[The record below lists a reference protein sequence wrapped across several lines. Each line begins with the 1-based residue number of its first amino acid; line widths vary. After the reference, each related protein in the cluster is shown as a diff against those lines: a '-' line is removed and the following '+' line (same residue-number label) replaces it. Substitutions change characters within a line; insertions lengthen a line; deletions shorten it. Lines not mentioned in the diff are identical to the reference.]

1 MSYYN
6 TSKGSL
12 LTNFKIIPYI
22 QSNYNELLH
31 MMIKLYKDKI
41 QQQSISLDKIQKNI
55 KHYPIRLQLDKI
67 LLFKQHRKIIGYALL
82 INYWSNEY
90 GGDIVYVDELFVK
103 ESYRSK

>member
-41 QQQSISLDKIQKNI
+41 QQQSISLDKIQKILNT
-55 KHYPIRLQLDKI
+55 I
-67 LLFKQHRKIIGYALL
+67 LLVYNSTKFYFLNNIG
-82 INYWSNEY
+82 
-90 GGDIVYVDELFVK
+90 K
-103 ESYRSK
+103 

>member
-41 QQQSISLDKIQKNI
+41 QQQSISLDKI
-55 KHYPIRLQLDKI
+55 

>member
-41 QQQSISLDKIQKNI
+41 QQQSISLDKI
-55 KHYPIRLQLDKI
+55 
-67 LLFKQHRKIIGYALL
+67 LLFKQHRNIIGYALL